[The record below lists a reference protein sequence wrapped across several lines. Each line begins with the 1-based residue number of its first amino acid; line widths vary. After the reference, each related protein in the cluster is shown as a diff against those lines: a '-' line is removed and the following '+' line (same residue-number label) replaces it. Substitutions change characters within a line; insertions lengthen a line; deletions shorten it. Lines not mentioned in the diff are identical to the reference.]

1 LTYKVLDEN
10 GKGFPITEQNLRSFT
25 KLFNEV
31 LDLDFNEAFINILKS

>member
-10 GKGFPITEQNLRSFT
+10 RKEFPITEQNLRSFI